1 MNRLVAALAFAL
13 SLASL
18 SSSALAA
25 PLAKTNAAHHKAD
38 RKDKDDKNFPMKAEE
53 FKRLVAERVGK
64 ARERLEKHISQK
76 NVPEDRAKVLR
87 AKFDLSAAVLNR
99 KVDKVCED
107 GTVTREEAKEV
118 RELVQKMVQEH
129 KKDHGGKNK
138 K

>member
-1 MNRLVAALAFAL
+1 
-13 SLASL
+13 
-18 SSSALAA
+18 
-25 PLAKTNAAHHKAD
+25 
-38 RKDKDDKNFPMKAEE
+38 
-53 FKRLVAERVGK
+53 
-64 ARERLEKHISQK
+64 
-76 NVPEDRAKVLR
+76 VPEDRAKVLR

-129 KKDHGGKNK
+129 KKEHGGKNK